1 MPAFHCHPLAE
12 VVGQKQDVF
21 PAFTKRRNEY
31 DLEAQSVQEVFLEL
45 SLPAHL
51 PQIRIRGPDD
61 PYVGFMGYGGTYA
74 FVCAVL
80 YDPEDLLL
88 NLHGDVSYFIQKQ
101 CTALRLLEAA
111 LAGLVGT
118 GEGALLVPEEL
129 AFDECWGKGSTVY
142 GDQIL
147 LPAFRE
153 VVESAGGHFL
163 SASSLAYDQN
173 TAVDGRGIGNALLE
187 VEKNL

>member
-1 MPAFHCHPLAE
+1 
-12 VVGQKQDVF
+12 
-21 PAFTKRRNEY
+21 
-31 DLEAQSVQEVFLEL
+31 
-45 SLPAHL
+45 
-51 PQIRIRGPDD
+51 
-61 PYVGFMGYGGTYA
+61 MGYRGADTLVG
-74 FVCAVL
+74 AVL
-80 YDPEDLLL
+80 DDPEDFLLD
-88 NLHGDVSYFIQKQ
+88 LHGDVSYFIQKQ

-163 SASSLAYDQN
+163 SASALAYDQN
-173 TAVDGRGIGNALLE
+173 AAVNGRGICNALLE
-187 VEKNL
+187 VEKDL